1 MVRANCAVVSS
12 AFTPLSSTITPRQSE
27 SLLASRKRILHS
39 KRRKLDLLADP
50 SPISPIPNAL
60 PASVRK
66 AFQVPRRI
74 KTQAGDTENEEE

>member
-1 MVRANCAVVSS
+1 MGTNGTVAST
-12 AFTPLSSTITPRQSE
+12 AFTPLSSTITPRQNE
-27 SLLASRKRILHS
+27 SLLQSRRRLLLS

-50 SPISPIPNAL
+50 SPISPIPNAS

-74 KTQAGDTENEEE
+74 RTQVDNSENEEE

>member
-1 MVRANCAVVSS
+1 MVRANG
-12 AFTPLSSTITPRQSE
+12 AFTPSSSTTTPRQSE
-27 SLLASRKRILHS
+27 SLLQSRKRILHS
-39 KRRKLDLLADP
+39 KRRKLDLLGDP

-74 KTQAGDTENEEE
+74 RTQADDMENEEE